1 MKKVFPLLEHKKLFA
16 LDIGTRSVIGIIL
29 EEQDGHYHVI
39 DSLVKEHTERA
50 MLDGQ
55 IHDVLSVSKII
66 TEIKQKL
73 EEKHGPLK
81 KVCVAAAGRALKTER
96 SKVTIDINGKP
107 LIKNQ
112 DILHLEL
119 SAVQQAQSFVAEKHE
134 SEQSFYYYCV
144 GYSVLYYRLDGEE
157 IGNLIDQ
164 QGKEASVEII
174 ATFLPKVVVES
185 LLSALHRAGLEME
198 ALTLEPIAAIHVLI
212 PPSMRRLNV
221 ALVDIGAGT
230 SDIAIT
236 DLGTVIAY
244 GMVPVAGDEITE
256 AISDQLLLD
265 FPFAEEAKRE
275 LYKNDTITVTD
286 ILGFETDVR
295 KEDLVSQISPVL
307 DRLASSICNEI
318 MELNNNKPPKA
329 VMLVGG
335 GSLTPELPKRVAEK
349 LNLPENRVA
358 IRGIDAIR
366 SLTIANH
373 ITQGP
378 ELVTPIGIAIA
389 AHHSPVQYKTVY
401 VNEQPVRLFEV
412 KKLTVGECLLAAG
425 IKMNKLY
432 GKPGLALIVTL
443 NGQNV
448 TIPGG
453 HGDAPV
459 ILRNGLASS
468 LDSEIENG
476 DQLHIEKGKDGLRA
490 DLQIKDLIDE
500 IPKKEVTIDD
510 KVYSIE
516 AIITCNGKVVSA
528 EDAVED
534 RDVIECKIPETIEDL
549 LISLNLHEYII
560 ESRPFRVNI
569 NGKETFIPSFSGKVY
584 RNGIEVK
591 LHNSYEHKDHI
602 IIEKKRMPTTKEIAE
617 VKQVML
623 SHTIPIS
630 FNGENIHLHK
640 PISIIRR
647 KNTVLSENDQ
657 IQDGDHISIEHR
669 KLEPFLFQDLF
680 GHVDIEMPAQA
691 NGNFVLLRNG
701 EQATFHS
708 RLESGDD
715 LTIVWPSKEEMK
727 KRLDLPGQ
735 A

>member
-1 MKKVFPLLEHKKLFA
+1 MQKHKKLFA

-29 EEQDGHYHVI
+29 EEQDGHYHVV
-39 DSLVKEHTERA
+39 DSLVNEHTERA

-66 TEIKQKL
+66 SEIKQQL

-119 SAVQQAQSFVAEKHE
+119 SAVQQAQSVVAEKHE
-134 SEQSFYYYCV
+134 SEQTYYYYCV

-286 ILGFETDVR
+286 ILGFETEVR

-318 MELNNNKPPKA
+318 FELNNNKPPKA

-366 SLTIANH
+366 SLTIADH
-373 ITQGP
+373 IAQGP

-412 KKLTVGECLLAAG
+412 KKLTVGDCLLAAG

-443 NGQNV
+443 NGQNI

-459 ILRNGLASS
+459 ILLNGQVSS

-476 DQLHIEKGKDGLRA
+476 DQLHIEKGKDGQRA
-490 DLQIKDLIDE
+490 ELQIKDLIDE
-500 IPKKEVTIDD
+500 IPKREVMINEND
-510 KVYSIE
+510 YSIE
-516 AIITCNGKVVSA
+516 AIITCNRKVVSA
-528 EDAVED
+528 DNFVED
-534 RDVIECKIPETIEDL
+534 RDVIECKIPESIEDL
-549 LISLNLHEYII
+549 LTSLNLHEYII
-560 ESRPFRVNI
+560 ESRPFRVKI
-569 NGKETFIPSFSGKVY
+569 NEKETFIPSFSGKVY

-602 IIEKKRMPTTKEIAE
+602 IIEKKMMPTIKELAE
-617 VKQVML
+617 VKQIML

-647 KNTVLSENDQ
+647 NNTILAENDP
-657 IQDGDHISIEHR
+657 IQDGDHIVIEHR

-691 NGNFVLLRNG
+691 NGNFVLLKNG

-708 RLESGDD
+708 RLEPGDD
-715 LTIVWPSKEEMK
+715 LTIVWPSKQK
-727 KRLDLPGQ
+727 TSI
-735 A
+735 